1 MQENRPEIR
10 NLQYLRSKLHTI
22 DPRLIRTYMSTSS
35 DASSTN
41 SNKSNLEFLEITRAH
56 GQKATL
62 EPNSS
67 GSRRSML
74 LRSKKDN
81 VEAAKRKLKN
91 MLLRTRK
98 RNNSNLEDQRKQNLK
113 KIIWASLGLR
123 NWKAYPLPHLCTGE
137 KNQEVKI
144 LRHPKTSSSLVMVLS
159 WLQIGSLSS
168 STANQRAAQK
178 YFWALGCQDLY
189 FLNSDTCTYLY
200 ISKYVLCTK
209 KEVILWQ
216 SSLKFWVTN
225 FHLLNTFL

>member
-1 MQENRPEIR
+1 
-10 NLQYLRSKLHTI
+10 
-22 DPRLIRTYMSTSS
+22 
-35 DASSTN
+35 
-41 SNKSNLEFLEITRAH
+41 
-56 GQKATL
+56 
-62 EPNSS
+62 
-67 GSRRSML
+67 
-74 LRSKKDN
+74 
-81 VEAAKRKLKN
+81 

-144 LRHPKTSSSLVMVLS
+144 LRHPNTSSSLVMVLS